1 MIHVYQE
8 NEHPSG
14 FVGIRVAVKVGADYR
29 QQYFNFWDRAKGKWI
44 SKAEQSRLLKQAR
57 ELEAGWKQASAE
69 LLRKAR
75 LQPKCTRTAK
85 RQIAFGFTYQ
95 LKIEKKNRRGKTEV
109 FIYPAFSVFMTEQ
122 KRYRVFYISKDK
134 GAAET
139 FKEALNAY
147 SKLRA
152 LSPAEKRSIK
162 PPSAEEWKAARRELT
177 KTGHEFPMAR
187 MREYGLI

>member
-14 FVGIRVAVKVGADYR
+14 FVGIRVAVKVGQDYR
-29 QQYFNFWDRAKGKWI
+29 QQYFNFWDREKGKWK
-44 SKAEQSRLLKQAR
+44 SKAEQARLLKQAKAM
-57 ELEAGWKQASAE
+57 EAGWKQESSE

-75 LQPKCTRTAK
+75 LMPGCTRTAK

-95 LKIEKKNRRGKTEV
+95 LKVEKKNRRGKTEV
-109 FIYPAFSVFMTEQ
+109 FVYPAFSVFLTGQ

-134 GAAET
+134 QAEDT
-139 FKEALNAY
+139 FKAALDLYAELK
-147 SKLRA
+147 S
-152 LSPAEKRSIK
+152 LSASEKRSIK
-162 PPSAEEWKAARRELT
+162 APTANDWKAARRDLL
-177 KTGHEFPMAR
+177 KSGHEFSMAR

>member
-29 QQYFNFWDRAKGKWI
+29 QQYFNFWDREKAKWV
-44 SKAEQSRLLKQAR
+44 SKVEQARLLKHAKT
-57 ELEAGWKQASAE
+57 LEAGWKQESST

-75 LQPKCTRTAK
+75 LQPRCTRTAK

-109 FIYPAFSVFMTEQ
+109 FVYPAFSVFLTDK

-139 FKEALNAY
+139 YKEALDLY
-147 SKLRA
+147 GQLRG
-152 LSPAEKRSIK
+152 LTPVEKRSIK
-162 PPSAEEWKAARRELT
+162 APTGDEWKIARRELV
-177 KTGHEFPMAR
+177 KSGYEFPMAR
-187 MREYGLI
+187 MREYGLL